1 MSDNQRQQEFESLT
15 KKHVGEM
22 WRTAFRMVGHRDTAD
37 DIVQEAC
44 LRAYRA
50 FDEYESGTN
59 YKAWIF
65 RILTNLCRDDQR
77 REYRAPFK
85 EWNDE
90 EVDRV
95 TCNYYCQ
102 PDAEL
107 QSNEFAVARHE
118 AMSRLPPKIRVVVSL
133 SLIGEFDYNQ
143 IAQLLDIPVGTVRS
157 RLSRGRMRL
166 QRELFEF
173 NAEHGHSEDTKVI
186 QKENKVVAKSTAN
199 VLQIYPKPVKQKC

>member
-1 MSDNQRQQEFESLT
+1 MCNKQRQQAFESLT
-15 KKHVGEM
+15 QKHVGEM
-22 WRTAFRMVGHRDTAD
+22 WRTAFRMVGHRDSAD
-37 DIVQEAC
+37 DIVQETC

-65 RILTNLCRDDQR
+65 RILTNLCRDDRR

-90 EVDRV
+90 EVNRV
-95 TCNYYCQ
+95 TSNYYCQ

-107 QSNEFAVARHE
+107 QSSEFAVASHE
-118 AMSRLPPKIRVVVSL
+118 AMNKLPPKVRAVVSL
-133 SLIGEFDYNQ
+133 SLIGEFEYSQ
-143 IAQLLDIPVGTVRS
+143 IAQLLDIPIGTVRS
-157 RLSRGRMRL
+157 RLSRGRMLL

-173 NAEHGHSEDTKVI
+173 SVEHGKSETTSVYR
-186 QKENKVVAKSTAN
+186 KENEKVATPGSN
-199 VLQIYPKPVKQKC
+199 VLHLYPKPVKQKC